1 MILEKTLKGVS
12 NMKRT
17 LIIET
22 GSGHFEINFDSLRAC
37 HYEVQRDGTMA
48 FVVYPIDG
56 GRDVYPN
63 TEDLKIQ
70 LIEDK
75 EE

>member
-1 MILEKTLKGVS
+1 
-12 NMKRT
+12 MKRT
-17 LIIET
+17 LRIET
-22 GSGHFEINFDSLRAC
+22 ESGNVDVNFDSLRAC
-37 HYEVQRDGTMA
+37 HYEIQRDGTIA

-75 EE
+75 EEV